1 MRINYNIKKQVLS
14 SIWEREVETILSSNP
29 CNRQSEEKSFIS
41 KYILISIFIQ
51 RCYVRSCSNC
61 LPTMAGEEGTFG
73 FLAGDQLILSVHS
86 ATMLTCCSTTQVK
99 KNDDCLLM
107 QSRLK
112 NIFLRRC
119 LADESSGR
127 CIIMKCKMGNARK
140 TA

>member
-1 MRINYNIKKQVLS
+1 
-14 SIWEREVETILSSNP
+14 
-29 CNRQSEEKSFIS
+29 
-41 KYILISIFIQ
+41 
-51 RCYVRSCSNC
+51 
-61 LPTMAGEEGTFG
+61 MAGEEGTFG

-99 KNDDCLLM
+99 KKNDDCLLM

-127 CIIMKCKMGNARK
+127 GIIMKCKMGMLAKPHENGSVSRRPCKNIKLKLSKIFQEVHNFACIPR
-140 TA
+140 